1 VDAPAPT
8 LASLQQLMTLDAG
21 VLRDAAS
28 LEHAARSLAVPPP
41 GADIAGWELA
51 NLVTVARALVRAA
64 RFRRESRGT
73 HTRLD
78 HPDSSAAL
86 LGRFVHV
93 GSAAPELVM
102 LPAEV
107 PA

>member
-1 VDAPAPT
+1 LAQPPAGP
-8 LASLQQLMTLDAG
+8 
-21 VLRDAAS
+21 
-28 LEHAARSLAVPPP
+28 
-41 GADIAGWELA
+41 DIGQWELA

-64 RFRRESRGT
+64 LVRCESRGT

-78 HPDSSAAL
+78 HPDAADAF

-107 PA
+107 RA